1 MTATDTLDD
10 IVALRRDLHAHP
22 ELRHEE
28 HRTAGIVAEFLRE
41 WDIETH
47 TGIGGT
53 GVVGVVRAGT
63 SPRAVL
69 LRADMDALPMEEENT
84 FGHRS
89 RHAGKMHACGHDG
102 HTAMLLAAARRLRQE
117 GGFDGTVIFA
127 FQPAEEGGYGA
138 RAMIDDGLFERFPC
152 DAVFGAHNW
161 PGMPAGSF
169 GACAGPMM
177 AGGSTFK
184 VVITGKGGHAANPHE
199 NIDPL
204 IPLFQLG
211 SALQSV
217 VSRNKR
223 AIDAAVLSITRV
235 ESGSAFNVTPD
246 IAWLGGTVRTYTDD
260 VTDLIEQR
268 MRDMVHHTAQ
278 AHGCTAELEFARG
291 YPALVNSPRETAFA
305 LDVLREVVG
314 ASNVSEIEPVMPSED
329 FSYMLNERPG
339 CYVFIG
345 NGDGTHRDAGHGPG
359 PCLLHNTSYDFN
371 DALIPLGAEVWVTL
385 ARRYLAAA

>member
-1 MTATDTLDD
+1 MTAPDTLDD

-138 RAMIDDGLFERFPC
+138 RAMIEDGLFERFPC

-161 PGMPAGSF
+161 PGMPVGAF

-184 VVITGKGGHAANPHE
+184 VTITGKGGHAANPHE
-199 NIDPL
+199 NVDPL

-211 SALQSV
+211 TGLQSV

-223 AIDAAVLSITRV
+223 AIDAAVVSITRV

-246 IAWLGGTVRTYTDD
+246 IAWFGGTVRTYQDN
-260 VTDLIEQR
+260 VTDLIEER
-268 MRDMVHHTAQ
+268 MRDMVIHTAQ
-278 AHGCTAELEFARG
+278 AHGCTGELQFERG

-305 LDVLREVVG
+305 LDVLRDVAG

-329 FSYMLNERPG
+329 FSYMLQKRPG
-339 CYVFIG
+339 CYIFIG
-345 NGDGTHRDAGHGPG
+345 NGDGSHRDAGHGPG

-371 DALIPLGAEVWVTL
+371 DALIPLGTDVWVTL
-385 ARRYLAAA
+385 VRRYLAAA

>member
-1 MTATDTLDD
+1 MTAPDTLDD

-138 RAMIDDGLFERFPC
+138 RAMIEDGLFERFPC

-161 PGMPAGSF
+161 PGMPVGAF

-184 VVITGKGGHAANPHE
+184 VTITGKGGHAANPHE
-199 NIDPL
+199 NVDPL

-211 SALQSV
+211 TGLQSV

-223 AIDAAVLSITRV
+223 AIDAAVVSITRV

-246 IAWLGGTVRTYTDD
+246 IAWFGGTVRTYQDN
-260 VTDLIEQR
+260 VTDLIEER
-268 MRDMVHHTAQ
+268 MREMVTHTAQ
-278 AHGCTAELEFARG
+278 AHGCTGELSFERG

-305 LDVLREVVG
+305 LDVLRDVAG

-329 FSYMLNERPG
+329 FSYMLQQRPG
-339 CYVFIG
+339 CYIFIG
-345 NGDGTHRDAGHGPG
+345 NGDGAHRDAGHGPG

-371 DALIPLGAEVWVTL
+371 DALIPLGTDVWVTL
-385 ARRYLAAA
+385 VRRYLAAA